1 MAKEKTGMMFVLSSP
16 SGAGKTTLTKKI
28 AENNKNF
35 TISISHTT
43 RKPRPNEIN
52 GRDYKFVSEQEFNTL
67 VKENNF
73 FEYANIFGN
82 YYGTLKKPVL
92 ELLSLGRDV
101 LFDID
106 WQGTQQ
112 LKRIKSLSL
121 VTFFI
126 LPPNIQVLKK
136 RLLNRHKGQEEL
148 IEKRMNKFNEEASHW
163 SEYNYVFINDDLD
176 TCYKKILNVITSEK
190 KGIRQEQNLDEIEN
204 NWPKNI
210 PSGIIH
216 ADLFPDNIFFK
227 DDKLTGIIDFY
238 FSCYDFYVFE
248 IAICLNALCFEGQ
261 KENLSFNVTKA
272 KKFID
277 GYSSIKK
284 LTEEEKKSLK
294 ILCQGAAMRFL
305 LTRVFDYLN
314 LTEGAIVKIKD
325 PIEYL
330 KRLEFHNNVKNYE
343 DYFF

>member
-1 MAKEKTGMMFVLSSP
+1 MLF
-16 SGAGKTTLTKKI
+16 
-28 AENNKNF
+28 
-35 TISISHTT
+35 
-43 RKPRPNEIN
+43 
-52 GRDYKFVSEQEFNTL
+52 
-67 VKENNF
+67 VKEL
-73 FEYANIFGN
+73 A
-82 YYGTLKKPVL
+82 TLDFTYPSAFVFL
-92 ELLSLGRDV
+92 FLLLN
-101 LFDID
+101 
-106 WQGTQQ
+106 
-112 LKRIKSLSL
+112 
-121 VTFFI
+121 FFI
-126 LPPNIQVLKK
+126 LLKFFLKYNLGKLSNYKGIKEGIENTNYFIQTDKGKFILTVYEKRVEEKDLPFFMGLMKNLFDANFPSPEPIINKNGNYVTEISGKKAAVVSFLDGSAKKYLNPNDCHEVGIQAAKLHLITKNLTVKRENKLSVNSWRKIYKK
-136 RLLNRHKGQEEL
+136 VQKDCSRIHLNLTKT
-148 IEKRMNKFNEEASHW
+148 IEK
-163 SEYNYVFINDDLD
+163 
-176 TCYKKILNVITSEK
+176 
-190 KGIRQEQNLDEIEN
+190 NLDEIEN

-227 DDKLTGIIDFY
+227 DDKQKGIIDFY

-314 LTEGAIVKIKD
+314 LTEGALVKIKD

-330 KRLEFHNNVKNYE
+330 KRLEFHNSVKDYK

>member
-1 MAKEKTGMMFVLSSP
+1 MAIYTKLSENNLKEFFLKYNLGKLLNYKGIQEGIENTNYFIQTDKGKFILTVYEKRVEEKDLPFFMGLMKNLFDANFPSPEPIINKNGNYVTEISGKKAAVVSFLDGSAKKNLNPNDCHKIGIQAAKLHLITKKLIGKRENKLSVNSWRKIYKKVQKDC
-16 SGAGKTTLTKKI
+16 SRIHINLTK
-28 AENNKNF
+28 
-35 TISISHTT
+35 T
-43 RKPRPNEIN
+43 
-52 GRDYKFVSEQEFNTL
+52 
-67 VKENNF
+67 
-73 FEYANIFGN
+73 
-82 YYGTLKKPVL
+82 
-92 ELLSLGRDV
+92 
-101 LFDID
+101 
-106 WQGTQQ
+106 
-112 LKRIKSLSL
+112 
-121 VTFFI
+121 
-126 LPPNIQVLKK
+126 
-136 RLLNRHKGQEEL
+136 
-148 IEKRMNKFNEEASHW
+148 IEK
-163 SEYNYVFINDDLD
+163 
-176 TCYKKILNVITSEK
+176 
-190 KGIRQEQNLDEIEN
+190 NLDEIEN

-314 LTEGAIVKIKD
+314 LTEGALVKIKD

-330 KRLEFHNNVKNYE
+330 KRLEFHNNVKDYQ